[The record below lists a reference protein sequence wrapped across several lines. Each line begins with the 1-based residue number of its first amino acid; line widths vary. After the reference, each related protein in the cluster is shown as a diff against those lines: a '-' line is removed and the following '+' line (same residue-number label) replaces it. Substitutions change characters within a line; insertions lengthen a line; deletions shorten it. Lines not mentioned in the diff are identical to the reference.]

1 MDFKSFQPHNYP
13 ALNQQKNK
21 SHRAPWLARIIFLI
35 FTSAVFVLLFGFILP
50 TAEVTIYFTGTNFE
64 KEFEI
69 YLDKNISQPQNDTN
83 IFPAKIYEASGYEQ
97 KKFTTTGQ
105 KDNGDQAI
113 GSATFYNFTGR
124 SEPLTVAVELIHQTG
139 KVYFLKNELT
149 IPAAQVSELGEIVP
163 GKVMAEITAKEGGE
177 SYNQNQNSRLNISV
191 VAVELQSKI
200 YAEVGE
206 IKGGTSKIVTV
217 MSVADLDNATS
228 TLVDILTPKLK
239 NKIKDQLKKGE
250 ETMRDELTFF
260 EIQSVEKTVEIDKEA
275 KDFEVKLNGTLR
287 VVVFN
292 ETALQKY
299 LKAKSLPEVPVER
312 MIAEDDLGELQI
324 AVEAN
329 DLSAGQAKLKIKA
342 RYATLPKTDLNE
354 IKEKIKG
361 LSEVD
366 ARRVILAL
374 PNIRDV
380 HFSFALNLWNKLP
393 NNLNKIKIKV
403 GNK

>member
-1 MDFKSFQPHNYP
+1 
-13 ALNQQKNK
+13 
-21 SHRAPWLARIIFLI
+21 
-35 FTSAVFVLLFGFILP
+35 
-50 TAEVTIYFTGTNFE
+50 
-64 KEFEI
+64 
-69 YLDKNISQPQNDTN
+69 
-83 IFPAKIYEASGYEQ
+83 
-97 KKFTTTGQ
+97 
-105 KDNGDQAI
+105 
-113 GSATFYNFTGR
+113 
-124 SEPLTVAVELIHQTG
+124 
-139 KVYFLKNELT
+139 
-149 IPAAQVSELGEIVP
+149 
-163 GKVMAEITAKEGGE
+163 
-177 SYNQNQNSRLNISV
+177 
-191 VAVELQSKI
+191 
-200 YAEVGE
+200 
-206 IKGGTSKIVTV
+206 